1 MATVVVFGG
10 RRLAGIIFTLLSLVH
25 VANSVYRTAHLD
37 ILREYYEG
45 GLEDAADK
53 KKECENWLKLRA
65 LEFEDEMDEFTPKL
79 KELKAAAQ
87 NSSSL
92 DGLSSAL
99 TDLLVKKRKDFI
111 ESKKAYEEEIQ
122 EIWDFIKVQEYG
134 DDWL

>member
-1 MATVVVFGG
+1 MATAVLFGG

-45 GLEDAADK
+45 GLEDAAEK
-53 KKECENWLKLRA
+53 KKECENWLKLQA
-65 LEFEDEMDEFTPKL
+65 HKFEDEMDEFTPKL

-111 ESKKAYEEEIQ
+111 EAKKAFEEEIQ

-134 DDWL
+134 DD